1 MNIVRTDITR
11 SHAAMYSAQ
20 ARLLFATLAFTLL
33 SGASEAGR
41 VLPQDAYIWQR
52 KWTPAVHAAVTQSA
66 DLVRAWR
73 VLAAY
78 SDEGS
83 RLQTVAVDWKALKNS
98 GRPVIAVVRI
108 NGQLAHY
115 DDDQLLGDLQ
125 GLLFRWQ
132 RMGAPIAGLELD
144 HDCGVSRLA
153 AYARFLARVRTHLDQ
168 TIPLSITALPAWLSS
183 PELDAVLTPANE
195 VVLQVHMVQ
204 NPRAGLFDTDQA
216 HGWIQAIARRT
227 DKPFR
232 VALPAYGVRVTRRE
246 DGSMLAV
253 ESEEPLL
260 AGGYSASELIVSPE
274 AVSTFL
280 RELERNPPASLTGI
294 VWFRL
299 PVAGDVRAWSPETW
313 RAVVLGKPLQ
323 PRIEALAERS
333 DTPGMS
339 NILLV
344 NQGEVDGVLPAR
356 IDLPPSCTI
365 ADGINGYA
373 LDHGESGLSIERQQD
388 GLLPGHQRRLIGW
401 MRCTPAQVAIHAQP

>member
-1 MNIVRTDITR
+1 
-11 SHAAMYSAQ
+11 
-20 ARLLFATLAFTLL
+20 
-33 SGASEAGR
+33 
-41 VLPQDAYIWQR
+41 
-52 KWTPAVHAAVTQSA
+52 
-66 DLVRAWR
+66 

-78 SDEGS
+78 SDEGG
-83 RLQTVAVDWKALKNS
+83 RLEPVAVDWRALKSS
-98 GRPVIAVVRI
+98 GRRVIAVVRI
-108 NGQLAHY
+108 NGQLAQY
-115 DDDQLLGDLQ
+115 NEDQLLRDLDGMLSEWRQ
-125 GLLFRWQ
+125 IQ
-132 RMGAPIAGLELD
+132 PPIAGLELD
-144 HDCGVSRLA
+144 HDCGDARLD
-153 AYARFLARVRTHLDQ
+153 AYAQFLARVRARLPQ
-168 TIPLSITALPAWLSS
+168 TIPLSITTLPSWLSS
-183 PELDAVLTPANE
+183 PKLDAVFRPVNE

-204 NPRAGLFDTDQA
+204 SPHAGLFNADQA
-216 HGWIQAIARRT
+216 RQWIRTLARRT

-232 VALPAYGVRVTRRE
+232 VALPAYGVRVTWRN

-274 AVSTFL
+274 AVSTLL
-280 RELERNPPASLTGI
+280 RDLERDPPASLTGI

-299 PVAGDVRAWSPETW
+299 PVAGDIRAWSPETW

-323 PRIEALAERS
+323 SRIEALAEKS

-339 NILLV
+339 NIILI
-344 NQGEVDGVLPAR
+344 NQGEVDGVLPTR

-401 MRCTPAQVAIHAQP
+401 MRCTPAQVEIHAQH

>member
-1 MNIVRTDITR
+1 
-11 SHAAMYSAQ
+11 MYPAR
-20 ARLLFATLAFTLL
+20 ARLLFATFAFVLL
-33 SGASEAGR
+33 SGASASR
-41 VLPQDAYIWQR
+41 RALPQDAYIWQR
-52 KWTPAVHAAVTQSA
+52 KWTPALRLALKQSA
-66 DLVRAWR
+66 DLVDAWR

-78 SDEGS
+78 SDEGG
-83 RLQTVAVDWKALKNS
+83 RLQPVALDWRALKSS

-108 NGQLAHY
+108 NGQLAQY
-115 DDDQLLGDLQ
+115 NEDQLLCDLD
-125 GLLFRWQ
+125 GLLSEWRQ
-132 RMGAPIAGLELD
+132 IQPPIAGLELD
-144 HDCGVSRLA
+144 HDCGDARLD
-153 AYARFLARVRTHLDQ
+153 AYARFLARVRSRLPQ
-168 TIPLSITALPAWLSS
+168 TIPLSITTLPSWLSS
-183 PELDAVLTPANE
+183 PNLDAVFRPVNE

-204 NPRAGLFDTDQA
+204 SPRAGLFNPGQA
-216 HGWIQAIARRT
+216 RQWIRAMART

-232 VALPAYGVRVTRRE
+232 VALPAYGVRVTWRN

-274 AVSTFL
+274 AVSTLL
-280 RELERNPPASLTGI
+280 RDLERDPPASLAGI

-299 PVAGDVRAWSPETW
+299 PVAGDIRAWSPETW

-323 PRIEALAERS
+323 SRIEALAEKS
-333 DTPGMS
+333 NTPGMS
-339 NILLV
+339 NIVLI
-344 NQGEVDGVLPAR
+344 NQGEVDGVLPTR

-401 MRCTPAQVAIHAQP
+401 MRCTPAQVEIHAQH

>member
-1 MNIVRTDITR
+1 
-11 SHAAMYSAQ
+11 MYSAR
-20 ARLLFATLAFTLL
+20 ARLLFATFAFVLL
-33 SGASEAGR
+33 SGASASR
-41 VLPQDAYIWQR
+41 PALPQDAYIWQR
-52 KWTPAVHAAVTQSA
+52 KWTPALRVALKQSA
-66 DLVRAWR
+66 DLVHAWR

-78 SDEGS
+78 SDEGG
-83 RLQTVAVDWKALKNS
+83 RLEPVAVDWRALKSS

-108 NGQLAHY
+108 NGQLAQY
-115 DDDQLLGDLQ
+115 NEDQLLRDLDGMLSEWRQ
-125 GLLFRWQ
+125 IQ
-132 RMGAPIAGLELD
+132 PPIAGLELD
-144 HDCGVSRLA
+144 HDCGEARLD
-153 AYARFLARVRTHLDQ
+153 AYARFLVRVRSRLPP

-183 PELDAVLTPANE
+183 PKLDPVFRPVNE
-195 VVLQVHMVQ
+195 IVLQVHMVQ
-204 NPRAGLFDTDQA
+204 SPRAGLFNADQA
-216 HGWIQAIARRT
+216 RRWIQELSRRT

-232 VALPAYGVRVTRRE
+232 VALPAYGVRVTWRN

-274 AVSTFL
+274 AVSTLL
-280 RELERNPPASLTGI
+280 RELERDPPPSLTGI

-323 PRIEALAERS
+323 SRIEALAEKS

-339 NILLV
+339 NIVLL
-344 NQGEVDGVLPAR
+344 NQGEVDGVLPTR

-373 LDHGESGLSIERQQD
+373 LDHGETGLSIERQQD

-401 MRCTPAQVAIHAQP
+401 MRCTPAQVAIHAQH

>member
-1 MNIVRTDITR
+1 
-11 SHAAMYSAQ
+11 MYSAR
-20 ARLLFATLAFTLL
+20 ARLLFATFAFVLL
-33 SGASEAGR
+33 SGADASRRA
-41 VLPQDAYIWQR
+41 LPQDAYIWQR
-52 KWTPAVHAAVTQSA
+52 KWTPALRVALTKSS

-78 SDEGS
+78 SDDGG
-83 RLQTVAVDWKALKNS
+83 RLQPVTVDWKALKSS

-115 DDDQLLGDLQ
+115 NDDQLLSDLD
-125 GLLFRWQ
+125 GLLSRWRQ
-132 RMGAPIAGLELD
+132 MGAPIAGLEID
-144 HDCGVSRLA
+144 HDCGVARLA
-153 AYARFLARVRTHLDQ
+153 AYAQFLSRVRTHLDR

-183 PELDAVLTPANE
+183 PQLDAVFRPTSE

-204 NPRAGLFDTDQA
+204 NPRAGLFDADQA
-216 HGWIQAIARRT
+216 RRWIEDISRRT

-260 AGGYSASELIVSPE
+260 AGGYSSSELVVSPE
-274 AVSTFL
+274 EVAGLL

-313 RAVVLGKPLQ
+313 RAVVLGMPLR
-323 PRIEALAERS
+323 PRVEAIVEKSAI
-333 DTPGMS
+333 PGMN
-339 NILLV
+339 NIVLI
-344 NQGEVDGVLPAR
+344 NNGDVDGGLPR
-356 IDLPPSCTI
+356 TIDLPASCTI
-365 ADGINGYA
+365 ADGINGYTLA
-373 LDHGESGLSIERQQD
+373 HSQSGLSIERQQD

-401 MRCTPAQVAIHAQP
+401 MRCNPALVAIHAEP

>member
-1 MNIVRTDITR
+1 
-11 SHAAMYSAQ
+11 
-20 ARLLFATLAFTLL
+20 
-33 SGASEAGR
+33 
-41 VLPQDAYIWQR
+41 
-52 KWTPAVHAAVTQSA
+52 
-66 DLVRAWR
+66 

-78 SDEGS
+78 SDEGG
-83 RLQTVAVDWKALKNS
+83 RLQPVAADWKALKS
-98 GRPVIAVVRI
+98 TGRPVIAVVRI

-115 DDDQLLGDLQ
+115 NDDRLLGDLDD
-125 GLLFRWQ
+125 LLSRWR
-132 RMGAPIAGLELD
+132 RMGTPIAGLEID
-144 HDCGVSRLA
+144 HDCGVARLA
-153 AYARFLARVRTHLDQ
+153 AYAQFLARVRTHLDQ
-168 TIPLSITALPAWLSS
+168 KIPLSITALPAWLSS
-183 PELDAVLTPANE
+183 PGLDAVFRQANE

-204 NPRAGLFDTDQA
+204 NPRAGLFDADQA
-216 HGWIQAIARRT
+216 RRWIQEMARRT

-260 AGGYSASELIVSPE
+260 AGGYSASELIVSPDS
-274 AVSTFL
+274 VSTLL
-280 RELERNPPASLTGI
+280 RELERDPPASLTGI
-294 VWFRL
+294 AWFRL
-299 PVAGDVRAWSPETW
+299 PVAGDIRAWSPETW

-323 PRIEALAERS
+323 SRIEAHAEKS

-339 NILLV
+339 NIVLI
-344 NQGEVDGVLPAR
+344 NQGEVDGVLPPR

>member
-1 MNIVRTDITR
+1 
-11 SHAAMYSAQ
+11 MYSAR

-33 SGASEAGR
+33 SGARSPSRPTPGR
-41 VLPQDAYIWQR
+41 LHLAAQVDACR
-52 KWTPAVHAAVTQSA
+52 PCCGKPFS
-66 DLVRAWR
+66 DLIHAWR

-83 RLQTVAVDWKALKNS
+83 HLRTVAVDWKALKNS

-108 NGQLAHY
+108 NGQLAQY
-115 DDDQLLGDLQ
+115 DDDQLVSDLD
-125 GLLFRWQ
+125 GLLSLWQ
-132 RMGAPIAGLELD
+132 QMAAPIAGLEID

-153 AYARFLARVRTHLDQ
+153 AYARFLTRVRTHLEQ

-183 PELDAVLTPANE
+183 PELDAVFAPANE

-204 NPRAGLFDTDQA
+204 NPRAGLFDADQA
-216 HGWIQAIARRT
+216 RRWIQAMACRT

-253 ESEEPLL
+253 ESEVPLL
-260 AGGYSASELIVSPE
+260 ADGYSASELIVSPE
-274 AVSTFL
+274 AVSTLL
-280 RELERNPPASLTGI
+280 RELERDPPASLIGI

-299 PVAGDVRAWSPETW
+299 PVAGDIRAWSPETW
-313 RAVVLGKPLQ
+313 RTVVLGKPLE
-323 PRIEALAERS
+323 PRIEALAEKS

-339 NILLV
+339 NIVLV
-344 NQGEVDGVLPAR
+344 NQGDVQGVLPPR

-373 LDHGESGLSIERQQD
+373 LDHGESGFSIERQQD
-388 GLLPGHQRRLIGW
+388 GLLAGHQRRLIGW

>member
-1 MNIVRTDITR
+1 
-11 SHAAMYSAQ
+11 MYSAR
-20 ARLLFATLAFTLL
+20 ARLLFATFAFALL
-33 SGASEAGR
+33 SGAGASRRA
-41 VLPQDAYIWQR
+41 LPQDAYVWQR
-52 KWTPAVHAAVTQSA
+52 KWTPALRLAVTQSS

-78 SDEGS
+78 SDEGG
-83 RLQTVAVDWKALKNS
+83 RPQPVAVDWKALKSS

-108 NGQLAHY
+108 NGQLAQY
-115 DDDQLLGDLQ
+115 NDNQLLGDLD
-125 GLLFRWQ
+125 GLLSRWRQ
-132 RMGAPIAGLELD
+132 AGAPIGGLEID
-144 HDCGVSRLA
+144 HDCGVARLA
-153 AYARFLARVRTHLDQ
+153 AYAQFLARVRSHLDP

-183 PELDAVLTPANE
+183 PELDAVFAPANE

-204 NPRAGLFDTDQA
+204 NPRAGLFDA
-216 HGWIQAIARRT
+216 EHARRWIEDISRRT

-260 AGGYSASELIVSPE
+260 AGGYSASEMIVSPE
-274 AVSTFL
+274 DVSALL
-280 RELERNPPASLTGI
+280 RDLERDPPASLTGI

-299 PVAGDVRAWSPETW
+299 PVAGDIRAWSPETW
-313 RAVVLGKPLQ
+313 RAVVLGKPLRS
-323 PRIEALAERS
+323 RIEALAEKS

-339 NILLV
+339 NIVLV
-344 NQGEVDGVLPAR
+344 NQGEVDGLLPPR

-365 ADGINGYA
+365 ADGINGYT
-373 LDHGESGLSIERQQD
+373 LDHEESGLSIERQQD
-388 GLLPGHQRRLIGW
+388 GLLASHQRRRIGW